1 MLKQLKRKG
10 ILALA
15 CVISIFSMSVCAF
28 AKPDWP
34 LDTGCQSEAGI
45 VMDLDSGAV
54 LFAQNIHVQEYPAS
68 ITKLLTALV
77 VVENASMDEQ
87 GTLSQDAVYNVESG
101 SGNKLQ
107 LEEGD
112 VLSVKDCLYVMLIQ
126 SSNQAANALAEH
138 VGGSREAFAD
148 MMNEKAASLGCR
160 ESHFVNPSGLNDP
173 EQLTSAYDM
182 AQIGAAVFGNPTLLE
197 ICSTTSATLPPTI
210 NNPNGRTYSMEHKLV
225 VTGDSSDENYYPSA
239 VAGKTGYTSLA
250 GQTLVT
256 YAEQDG
262 RRQVAVT
269 LKSTQRT
276 HYSDTKT
283 ILDFGF
289 ARFKNVSV
297 AENETDY
304 VTGEE
309 PVTIGDE
316 TYSPSDLYLDEK
328 AVVTLPN
335 DAQFSDADKYL
346 QTEIPASHPEGA
358 VGRIIYTYND
368 RQIGVAWVYST
379 KAASAP
385 VSAEDGTDNET
396 AGSENTTDA
405 AKTGTSSTADK
416 EKKPLK
422 LTKATYIAAGA
433 GVVVL
438 LIAAAVIWFMIQR
451 KQEEERMRVL
461 REKRRKRLA
470 DMGCSEEE
478 FERLVNERKNAL
490 RERTMPEPDD
500 DDGSGDEVS
509 DHSEDLPEEYPDDEY
524 DSWEDEHEDDLDDPE
539 EDTDDREK
547 ERKDHY
553 RDADDEDIM
562 LQKELAEEVRSSML
576 GRKKKTTK
584 KDTDD
589 DIEFIDL

>member
-87 GTLSQDAVYNVESG
+87 VTFSHDAVYNVESG

-112 VLSVKDCLYVMLIQ
+112 VLSVKDCLYVMLLQ

-524 DSWEDEHEDDLDDPE
+524 DSWEDEHEDDLDDP
-539 EDTDDREK
+539 DEK
-547 ERKDHY
+547 EDVPG
-553 RDADDEDIM
+553 ED
-562 LQKELAEEVRSSML
+562 R
-576 GRKKKTTK
+576 
-584 KDTDD
+584 
-589 DIEFIDL
+589 

>member
-87 GTLSQDAVYNVESG
+87 VTFSHDAVYNVESG

-112 VLSVKDCLYVMLIQ
+112 VLSVKDCLYVMLLQ

-160 ESHFVNPSGLNDP
+160 ESHFVNPSGLNEP

-358 VGRIIYTYND
+358 VARIIYTYND

-438 LIAAAVIWFMIQR
+438 LIAAAVVWFMIQR

-524 DSWEDEHEDDLDDPE
+524 DSWEDEHEDDLDDP
-539 EDTDDREK
+539 DEK
-547 ERKDHY
+547 EDVPG
-553 RDADDEDIM
+553 ED
-562 LQKELAEEVRSSML
+562 R
-576 GRKKKTTK
+576 
-584 KDTDD
+584 
-589 DIEFIDL
+589 

>member
-87 GTLSQDAVYNVESG
+87 VTFSHDAVYNVESG

-112 VLSVKDCLYVMLIQ
+112 VLSVKDCLYVMLLQ

-138 VGGSREAFAD
+138 VGGSRETFAD

-197 ICSTTSATLPPTI
+197 ICSTTSATLLPTI

-297 AENETDY
+297 AENETNY

-358 VGRIIYTYND
+358 VARIIYTYND

-490 RERTMPEPDD
+490 RERTMSEPDD

-524 DSWEDEHEDDLDDPE
+524 DSWEDEHEDDLDDP
-539 EDTDDREK
+539 DEK
-547 ERKDHY
+547 EDVPG
-553 RDADDEDIM
+553 ED
-562 LQKELAEEVRSSML
+562 R
-576 GRKKKTTK
+576 
-584 KDTDD
+584 
-589 DIEFIDL
+589 

>member
-87 GTLSQDAVYNVESG
+87 VTFSHDAVYNVESG

-112 VLSVKDCLYVMLIQ
+112 VLSVKDCLYVMLLQ

-358 VGRIIYTYND
+358 VARIIYTYND

-416 EKKPLK
+416 ENKPLK

-524 DSWEDEHEDDLDDPE
+524 DSWEDEHEDDLDDP
-539 EDTDDREK
+539 DEK
-547 ERKDHY
+547 EDVPG
-553 RDADDEDIM
+553 ED
-562 LQKELAEEVRSSML
+562 R
-576 GRKKKTTK
+576 
-584 KDTDD
+584 
-589 DIEFIDL
+589 

>member
-87 GTLSQDAVYNVESG
+87 VTFSHDAVYNVESG

-112 VLSVKDCLYVMLIQ
+112 VLSVKDCLYVMLLQ

-289 ARFKNVSV
+289 VRFKNVSV

-524 DSWEDEHEDDLDDPE
+524 DSWEDEHEDDLDDP
-539 EDTDDREK
+539 DEK
-547 ERKDHY
+547 EDVPG
-553 RDADDEDIM
+553 ED
-562 LQKELAEEVRSSML
+562 R
-576 GRKKKTTK
+576 
-584 KDTDD
+584 
-589 DIEFIDL
+589 

>member
-87 GTLSQDAVYNVESG
+87 VTFSHDAVYNVESG

-112 VLSVKDCLYVMLIQ
+112 VLSVKDCLYVMLLQ

-379 KAASAP
+379 KGASAP

-524 DSWEDEHEDDLDDPE
+524 DSWEDEHEDDLDDP
-539 EDTDDREK
+539 DEK
-547 ERKDHY
+547 EDVPG
-553 RDADDEDIM
+553 ED
-562 LQKELAEEVRSSML
+562 R
-576 GRKKKTTK
+576 
-584 KDTDD
+584 
-589 DIEFIDL
+589 

>member
-87 GTLSQDAVYNVESG
+87 VTFSHDAVYNVESG

-112 VLSVKDCLYVMLIQ
+112 VLSVKDCLYVMLLQ

-297 AENETDY
+297 AENETNY

-490 RERTMPEPDD
+490 RERTMSEPDD

-524 DSWEDEHEDDLDDPE
+524 DSWEDEHEDDLDDP
-539 EDTDDREK
+539 DEK
-547 ERKDHY
+547 EDVPG
-553 RDADDEDIM
+553 ED
-562 LQKELAEEVRSSML
+562 R
-576 GRKKKTTK
+576 
-584 KDTDD
+584 
-589 DIEFIDL
+589 

>member
-87 GTLSQDAVYNVESG
+87 VTFSHDAVYNVESG

-112 VLSVKDCLYVMLIQ
+112 VLSVKDCLYVMLLQ

-182 AQIGAAVFGNPTLLE
+182 AQIGAAVFGYPTLLE

-524 DSWEDEHEDDLDDPE
+524 DSWEDEHEDDLDDP
-539 EDTDDREK
+539 DEK
-547 ERKDHY
+547 EDVPG
-553 RDADDEDIM
+553 ED
-562 LQKELAEEVRSSML
+562 R
-576 GRKKKTTK
+576 
-584 KDTDD
+584 
-589 DIEFIDL
+589 

>member
-10 ILALA
+10 IPALA

-87 GTLSQDAVYNVESG
+87 VTFSHDAVYNVESG

-112 VLSVKDCLYVMLIQ
+112 VLSVKDCLYVMLLQ

-524 DSWEDEHEDDLDDPE
+524 DSWEDEHEDDLDDP
-539 EDTDDREK
+539 DEK
-547 ERKDHY
+547 EDVPG
-553 RDADDEDIM
+553 ED
-562 LQKELAEEVRSSML
+562 R
-576 GRKKKTTK
+576 
-584 KDTDD
+584 
-589 DIEFIDL
+589 

>member
-34 LDTGCQSEAGI
+34 LDPGCQSEAGI

-77 VVENASMDEQ
+77 VVENTSMDEQ
-87 GTLSQDAVYNVESG
+87 VTFSHDAVYNVESG

-112 VLSVKDCLYVMLIQ
+112 VLSVKDCLYVMLLQ

-358 VGRIIYTYND
+358 VARIIYTYND

-385 VSAEDGTDNET
+385 VSAEDGPDNET

-490 RERTMPEPDD
+490 RERTMSEPDEN
-500 DDGSGDEVS
+500 DGSGDEVS

-524 DSWEDEHEDDLDDPE
+524 DSWEDEHEDDLDDP
-539 EDTDDREK
+539 DEK
-547 ERKDHY
+547 EDVPG
-553 RDADDEDIM
+553 ED
-562 LQKELAEEVRSSML
+562 R
-576 GRKKKTTK
+576 
-584 KDTDD
+584 
-589 DIEFIDL
+589 

>member
-87 GTLSQDAVYNVESG
+87 VTFSHDAVYNVESG

-112 VLSVKDCLYVMLIQ
+112 VLSVKDCLYVMLLQ

-148 MMNEKAASLGCR
+148 MLNEKAASLGCR

-358 VGRIIYTYND
+358 VARIIYTYND

-490 RERTMPEPDD
+490 RERTMPEPN

-524 DSWEDEHEDDLDDPE
+524 DSWEDEHEDDLDDP
-539 EDTDDREK
+539 DEK
-547 ERKDHY
+547 EDVPG
-553 RDADDEDIM
+553 ED
-562 LQKELAEEVRSSML
+562 R
-576 GRKKKTTK
+576 
-584 KDTDD
+584 
-589 DIEFIDL
+589 

>member
-87 GTLSQDAVYNVESG
+87 VTFSHDAVYNVESG

-112 VLSVKDCLYVMLIQ
+112 VLSVKDCLYVMLLQ

-335 DAQFSDADKYL
+335 DAKFSDADKYL

-358 VGRIIYTYND
+358 VARIIYTYND

-509 DHSEDLPEEYPDDEY
+509 DHSEDLSEEYPDDEY
-524 DSWEDEHEDDLDDPE
+524 DSWEDEHEDDLDDP
-539 EDTDDREK
+539 DEK
-547 ERKDHY
+547 EDVPG
-553 RDADDEDIM
+553 ED
-562 LQKELAEEVRSSML
+562 R
-576 GRKKKTTK
+576 
-584 KDTDD
+584 
-589 DIEFIDL
+589 

>member
-54 LFAQNIHVQEYPAS
+54 LFSQNIHDQEYPAS

-87 GTLSQDAVYNVESG
+87 VTFSHDAVYNVESG

-112 VLSVKDCLYVMLIQ
+112 VLSVKDCLYVMLLQ

-358 VGRIIYTYND
+358 VARIIYTYND

-438 LIAAAVIWFMIQR
+438 LIAAAVVWFMIQR

-524 DSWEDEHEDDLDDPE
+524 DSWEDEHEDDLDDP
-539 EDTDDREK
+539 DEK
-547 ERKDHY
+547 EDVPG
-553 RDADDEDIM
+553 ED
-562 LQKELAEEVRSSML
+562 R
-576 GRKKKTTK
+576 
-584 KDTDD
+584 
-589 DIEFIDL
+589 

>member
-87 GTLSQDAVYNVESG
+87 VTFSHDAVYNVESG

-112 VLSVKDCLYVMLIQ
+112 VLSVKDCLYVMLLQ

-256 YAEQDG
+256 YAEQDR

-358 VGRIIYTYND
+358 VARIIYTYND

-438 LIAAAVIWFMIQR
+438 LIAAAVVWFMIQR

-524 DSWEDEHEDDLDDPE
+524 DSWEDEHEDDLDDP
-539 EDTDDREK
+539 DEK
-547 ERKDHY
+547 EDVPG
-553 RDADDEDIM
+553 ED
-562 LQKELAEEVRSSML
+562 R
-576 GRKKKTTK
+576 
-584 KDTDD
+584 
-589 DIEFIDL
+589 

>member
-77 VVENASMDEQ
+77 VVENTSMDEQ
-87 GTLSQDAVYNVESG
+87 VTFSHDAVYNVESG

-112 VLSVKDCLYVMLIQ
+112 VLSVKDCLYVMLLQ

-358 VGRIIYTYND
+358 VARIIYTYSD

-524 DSWEDEHEDDLDDPE
+524 DSWEDEHEDDLDDP
-539 EDTDDREK
+539 DEK
-547 ERKDHY
+547 EDVPG
-553 RDADDEDIM
+553 ED
-562 LQKELAEEVRSSML
+562 R
-576 GRKKKTTK
+576 
-584 KDTDD
+584 
-589 DIEFIDL
+589 

>member
-87 GTLSQDAVYNVESG
+87 VTFSHDAVYNVESG

-112 VLSVKDCLYVMLIQ
+112 VLSVKDCLYVMLLQ

-358 VGRIIYTYND
+358 VARIIYTYND

-379 KAASAP
+379 KAASAS

-524 DSWEDEHEDDLDDPE
+524 DSWEDEHEDDLDDP
-539 EDTDDREK
+539 DEK
-547 ERKDHY
+547 EDVPG
-553 RDADDEDIM
+553 ED
-562 LQKELAEEVRSSML
+562 R
-576 GRKKKTTK
+576 
-584 KDTDD
+584 
-589 DIEFIDL
+589 

>member
-87 GTLSQDAVYNVESG
+87 VTFSHDAVYNVESG

-112 VLSVKDCLYVMLIQ
+112 VLSVKDCLYVMLLQ

-297 AENETDY
+297 AENETNY

-358 VGRIIYTYND
+358 VARIIYTYND

-500 DDGSGDEVS
+500 DGSGDEVS

-524 DSWEDEHEDDLDDPE
+524 DSWEDEHEDDLDDP
-539 EDTDDREK
+539 DEK
-547 ERKDHY
+547 EDVPG
-553 RDADDEDIM
+553 ED
-562 LQKELAEEVRSSML
+562 R
-576 GRKKKTTK
+576 
-584 KDTDD
+584 
-589 DIEFIDL
+589 

>member
-87 GTLSQDAVYNVESG
+87 VTFSHDAVYNVESG

-112 VLSVKDCLYVMLIQ
+112 VLSVKDCLYVMLLQ

-276 HYSDTKT
+276 NYSDTKT

-358 VGRIIYTYND
+358 VARIIYTYND

-438 LIAAAVIWFMIQR
+438 LIAAAVVWFMIQR

-524 DSWEDEHEDDLDDPE
+524 DSWEDEHEDDLDDP
-539 EDTDDREK
+539 DEK
-547 ERKDHY
+547 EDVPG
-553 RDADDEDIM
+553 ED
-562 LQKELAEEVRSSML
+562 R
-576 GRKKKTTK
+576 
-584 KDTDD
+584 
-589 DIEFIDL
+589 

>member
-87 GTLSQDAVYNVESG
+87 VTFSHDAVYNVESG

-112 VLSVKDCLYVMLIQ
+112 VLSVKDCLYVMLLQ

-358 VGRIIYTYND
+358 VARIIYTYND

-490 RERTMPEPDD
+490 RERTMSEPDD
-500 DDGSGDEVS
+500 DAGSGDEVS

-524 DSWEDEHEDDLDDPE
+524 DSWEDEHEDDLDDP
-539 EDTDDREK
+539 DEK
-547 ERKDHY
+547 EDVPG
-553 RDADDEDIM
+553 ED
-562 LQKELAEEVRSSML
+562 R
-576 GRKKKTTK
+576 
-584 KDTDD
+584 
-589 DIEFIDL
+589 

>member
-77 VVENASMDEQ
+77 VVENTSMDEQ
-87 GTLSQDAVYNVESG
+87 VTFSHDAVYNVESG

-112 VLSVKDCLYVMLIQ
+112 VLSVKDCLYVMLLQ

-297 AENETDY
+297 AENEPAY
-304 VTGEE
+304 VTGDD
-309 PVTIGDE
+309 PVTIGD
-316 TYSPSDLYLDEK
+316 TAYKPSDLYLDEK
-328 AVVTLPN
+328 AVITLPN
-335 DAQFSDADKYL
+335 DAQFSDADQYL

-358 VGRIIYTYND
+358 VGRLIYTYND

-500 DDGSGDEVS
+500 DGSGDEVS

-524 DSWEDEHEDDLDDPE
+524 DSWEDEHEDDLDDP
-539 EDTDDREK
+539 DEK
-547 ERKDHY
+547 EDVPG
-553 RDADDEDIM
+553 ED
-562 LQKELAEEVRSSML
+562 R
-576 GRKKKTTK
+576 
-584 KDTDD
+584 
-589 DIEFIDL
+589 

>member
-68 ITKLLTALV
+68 NTKLLTALV

-87 GTLSQDAVYNVESG
+87 VTFSHDAVYNVESG

-112 VLSVKDCLYVMLIQ
+112 VLSVKDCLYVMLLQ

-358 VGRIIYTYND
+358 VARIIYTYND

-524 DSWEDEHEDDLDDPE
+524 DSWEDEHEDDLDDP
-539 EDTDDREK
+539 DEK
-547 ERKDHY
+547 EDVPG
-553 RDADDEDIM
+553 ED
-562 LQKELAEEVRSSML
+562 R
-576 GRKKKTTK
+576 
-584 KDTDD
+584 
-589 DIEFIDL
+589 

>member
-87 GTLSQDAVYNVESG
+87 VTFSHDAVYNVESG

-112 VLSVKDCLYVMLIQ
+112 VLSVKDCLYVMLLQ

-358 VGRIIYTYND
+358 VARIIYTYND

-438 LIAAAVIWFMIQR
+438 LIVAAVIWFMIQK

-490 RERTMPEPDD
+490 RERTIPELDDEEPDD
-500 DDGSGDEVS
+500 EEEDHWEFDENDEENPHDYEDDYEEPENDGSGDDVS

-524 DSWEDEHEDDLDDPE
+524 DSWEDEHEGDLDDP
-539 EDTDDREK
+539 DEK
-547 ERKDHY
+547 EDVPG
-553 RDADDEDIM
+553 ED
-562 LQKELAEEVRSSML
+562 R
-576 GRKKKTTK
+576 
-584 KDTDD
+584 
-589 DIEFIDL
+589 

>member
-77 VVENASMDEQ
+77 VVENTSMDEQ
-87 GTLSQDAVYNVESG
+87 VTFSHDAVYNVESG

-107 LEEGD
+107 LEERD
-112 VLSVKDCLYVMLIQ
+112 VLSVKDCLYVMLLQ

-358 VGRIIYTYND
+358 VARIIYTYND

-500 DDGSGDEVS
+500 DGSGDEVS
-509 DHSEDLPEEYPDDEY
+509 DHSEDLSEEYPDDEY
-524 DSWEDEHEDDLDDPE
+524 DSWEDEHEDDLDDP
-539 EDTDDREK
+539 DEK
-547 ERKDHY
+547 EDVPG
-553 RDADDEDIM
+553 ED
-562 LQKELAEEVRSSML
+562 R
-576 GRKKKTTK
+576 
-584 KDTDD
+584 
-589 DIEFIDL
+589 

>member
-87 GTLSQDAVYNVESG
+87 VTFSHDAVYNVESG

-112 VLSVKDCLYVMLIQ
+112 VLSVKDCLYVMLLQ

-173 EQLTSAYDM
+173 EQRTSAYDM

-358 VGRIIYTYND
+358 VARIIYTYND

-490 RERTMPEPDD
+490 RERTMSEPDD

-524 DSWEDEHEDDLDDPE
+524 DSWEDEHEDDLDDP
-539 EDTDDREK
+539 DEK
-547 ERKDHY
+547 EDVPG
-553 RDADDEDIM
+553 ED
-562 LQKELAEEVRSSML
+562 R
-576 GRKKKTTK
+576 
-584 KDTDD
+584 
-589 DIEFIDL
+589 

>member
-87 GTLSQDAVYNVESG
+87 VTFSHDAVYNVESG

-112 VLSVKDCLYVMLIQ
+112 VLSVKDCLYVMLLQ

-358 VGRIIYTYND
+358 VARIIYTYND

-470 DMGCSEEE
+470 DMGCSEDE

-524 DSWEDEHEDDLDDPE
+524 DSWEDEHEDDLDDP
-539 EDTDDREK
+539 DEK
-547 ERKDHY
+547 EDVPG
-553 RDADDEDIM
+553 ED
-562 LQKELAEEVRSSML
+562 R
-576 GRKKKTTK
+576 
-584 KDTDD
+584 
-589 DIEFIDL
+589 

>member
-87 GTLSQDAVYNVESG
+87 VTFSHDAVYNVESG

-112 VLSVKDCLYVMLIQ
+112 VLSVKDCLYVMLLQ

-304 VTGEE
+304 ITGEE

-524 DSWEDEHEDDLDDPE
+524 DSWEDEHEDDLDDP
-539 EDTDDREK
+539 DEK
-547 ERKDHY
+547 EDVPG
-553 RDADDEDIM
+553 ED
-562 LQKELAEEVRSSML
+562 R
-576 GRKKKTTK
+576 
-584 KDTDD
+584 
-589 DIEFIDL
+589 

>member
-34 LDTGCQSEAGI
+34 LDTGCQPEAGI

-87 GTLSQDAVYNVESG
+87 VTFSHDAVYNVESG

-112 VLSVKDCLYVMLIQ
+112 VLSVKDCLYVMLLQ

-524 DSWEDEHEDDLDDPE
+524 DSWEDEHEDDLDDP
-539 EDTDDREK
+539 DEK
-547 ERKDHY
+547 EDVPG
-553 RDADDEDIM
+553 ED
-562 LQKELAEEVRSSML
+562 R
-576 GRKKKTTK
+576 
-584 KDTDD
+584 
-589 DIEFIDL
+589 

>member
-45 VMDLDSGAV
+45 VMDLDSGVV

-87 GTLSQDAVYNVESG
+87 VTFSHDAVYNVESG

-112 VLSVKDCLYVMLIQ
+112 VLSVKDCLYVMLLQ

-524 DSWEDEHEDDLDDPE
+524 DSWEDEHEDDLDDP
-539 EDTDDREK
+539 DEK
-547 ERKDHY
+547 EDVPG
-553 RDADDEDIM
+553 ED
-562 LQKELAEEVRSSML
+562 R
-576 GRKKKTTK
+576 
-584 KDTDD
+584 
-589 DIEFIDL
+589 

>member
-87 GTLSQDAVYNVESG
+87 VTFSHDAVYNVESG

-112 VLSVKDCLYVMLIQ
+112 VLSVKDCLYVMLLQ

-309 PVTIGDE
+309 TVTIGDE

-500 DDGSGDEVS
+500 DGSGDEVS

-524 DSWEDEHEDDLDDPE
+524 DSWEDEHEDDLDDP
-539 EDTDDREK
+539 DEK
-547 ERKDHY
+547 EDVPG
-553 RDADDEDIM
+553 ED
-562 LQKELAEEVRSSML
+562 R
-576 GRKKKTTK
+576 
-584 KDTDD
+584 
-589 DIEFIDL
+589 

>member
-87 GTLSQDAVYNVESG
+87 VTFSHDAVYNVESG

-112 VLSVKDCLYVMLIQ
+112 VLSVKDCLYVMLLQ

-358 VGRIIYTYND
+358 VARIIYTYND

-490 RERTMPEPDD
+490 RERTMLEPD

-524 DSWEDEHEDDLDDPE
+524 DSWEDEHEDDLDDP
-539 EDTDDREK
+539 DEK
-547 ERKDHY
+547 EDVPG
-553 RDADDEDIM
+553 ED
-562 LQKELAEEVRSSML
+562 R
-576 GRKKKTTK
+576 
-584 KDTDD
+584 
-589 DIEFIDL
+589 

>member
-87 GTLSQDAVYNVESG
+87 VTFSHDAVYNVESG

-112 VLSVKDCLYVMLIQ
+112 VLSVKDCLYVMLLQ

-358 VGRIIYTYND
+358 VARIIYTYND

-490 RERTMPEPDD
+490 RERTMSEP

-524 DSWEDEHEDDLDDPE
+524 DSWEDEHEDDLDDP
-539 EDTDDREK
+539 DEK
-547 ERKDHY
+547 EDVPG
-553 RDADDEDIM
+553 ED
-562 LQKELAEEVRSSML
+562 R
-576 GRKKKTTK
+576 
-584 KDTDD
+584 
-589 DIEFIDL
+589 

>member
-34 LDTGCQSEAGI
+34 LDTGCKSEAGI

-87 GTLSQDAVYNVESG
+87 VTFSHDAVYNVESG

-112 VLSVKDCLYVMLIQ
+112 VLSVKDCLYVMLLQ

-524 DSWEDEHEDDLDDPE
+524 DSWEDEHEDDLDDP
-539 EDTDDREK
+539 DEK
-547 ERKDHY
+547 EDVPG
-553 RDADDEDIM
+553 ED
-562 LQKELAEEVRSSML
+562 R
-576 GRKKKTTK
+576 
-584 KDTDD
+584 
-589 DIEFIDL
+589 

>member
-1 MLKQLKRKG
+1 MLKQLKRMG
-10 ILALA
+10 LLALTCA
-15 CVISIFSMSVCAF
+15 VSLFTMSLCAF

-45 VMDLDSGAV
+45 VMDMDSGAV

-68 ITKLLTALV
+68 ITKLLTGLV
-77 VVENASMDEQ
+77 VVENASMDDQ
-87 GTLSQDAVYNVESG
+87 VTFSHDAVYNVEDG

-112 VLSVKDCLYVMLIQ
+112 VLSVKDCLYVMLLQ

-138 VGGSREAFAD
+138 VAGSREAFAD

-182 AQIGAAVFGNPTLLE
+182 AQIGAAVFNNQTLLE
-197 ICSTTSATLPPTI
+197 ICSSTSATLPPTI

-225 VTGDSSDENYYPSA
+225 VTDNSDDENYYPSA

-256 YAEQDG
+256 YAEQNG

-283 ILDFGF
+283 ILEFGF

-297 AENETDY
+297 AENETNY
-304 VTGEE
+304 VTGDE
-309 PVTIGDE
+309 PVTIGDVSYE
-316 TYSPSDLYLDEK
+316 SSDLYLDEK
-328 AVVTLPN
+328 AVITLPN
-335 DAQFSDADKYL
+335 DAQFSDADQYL

-368 RQIGVAWVYST
+368 RQIGVAWVYSKT
-379 KAASAP
+379 A
-385 VSAEDGTDNET
+385 VSAAAVSEES
-396 AGSENTTDA
+396 SENTEMTESTA
-405 AKTGTSSTADK
+405 STGTDTTDSNTNGTPSDVNDAKKD
-416 EKKPLK
+416 KKPLE
-422 LTKATYIAAGA
+422 LTRGTWIAVGIGA
-433 GVVVL
+433 AILLVVL
-438 LIAAAVIWFMIQR
+438 IISWIMLQR
-451 KQEEERMRVL
+451 KKEEERMRIL

-470 DMGCSEEE
+470 DIGCSEEE

-490 RERTMPEPDD
+490 RERPLPEPD
-500 DDGSGDEVS
+500 EEEIEEAE
-509 DHSEDLPEEYPDDEY
+509 EDAIEPYLEE
-524 DSWEDEHEDDLDDPE
+524 EDVQEEPADVVDTDTDPE
-539 EDTDDREK
+539 ELQEEDD
-547 ERKDHY
+547 
-553 RDADDEDIM
+553 APLEDN
-562 LQKELAEEVRSSML
+562 
-576 GRKKKTTK
+576 
-584 KDTDD
+584 
-589 DIEFIDL
+589 

>member
-87 GTLSQDAVYNVESG
+87 VTFSHDAVYNVESG

-112 VLSVKDCLYVMLIQ
+112 VLSVKDCLYVMLLQ

-358 VGRIIYTYND
+358 VARIIYTYND

-438 LIAAAVIWFMIQR
+438 LIAAAVVWFMIQR
-451 KQEEERMRVL
+451 KQEEEQMRVL

-500 DDGSGDEVS
+500 DGSGDEVS

-524 DSWEDEHEDDLDDPE
+524 DSWEDEHEDDLDDP
-539 EDTDDREK
+539 DEK
-547 ERKDHY
+547 EDVPG
-553 RDADDEDIM
+553 ED
-562 LQKELAEEVRSSML
+562 R
-576 GRKKKTTK
+576 
-584 KDTDD
+584 
-589 DIEFIDL
+589 

>member
-87 GTLSQDAVYNVESG
+87 VTFSHDAVYNVESG

-112 VLSVKDCLYVMLIQ
+112 VLSVKDCLYVMLLQ

-138 VGGSREAFAD
+138 VGGSRETFAD

-316 TYSPSDLYLDEK
+316 TYSTSDLYLDEK

-358 VGRIIYTYND
+358 VARIIYTYND

-490 RERTMPEPDD
+490 RERTMSEPDEN
-500 DDGSGDEVS
+500 DGSGDEVS
-509 DHSEDLPEEYPDDEY
+509 DHSEDLSEEYPDDEY
-524 DSWEDEHEDDLDDPE
+524 DSWEDEHEDDLDDP
-539 EDTDDREK
+539 DEK
-547 ERKDHY
+547 EDVPG
-553 RDADDEDIM
+553 ED
-562 LQKELAEEVRSSML
+562 R
-576 GRKKKTTK
+576 
-584 KDTDD
+584 
-589 DIEFIDL
+589 

>member
-87 GTLSQDAVYNVESG
+87 VTFSHDAVYNVESG

-112 VLSVKDCLYVMLIQ
+112 VLSVKDCLYVMLLQ

-358 VGRIIYTYND
+358 VARIIYTYND

-490 RERTMPEPDD
+490 RERTMSEPDEND
-500 DDGSGDEVS
+500 ESGDEVS

-524 DSWEDEHEDDLDDPE
+524 DSWEDEHEDDLDDP
-539 EDTDDREK
+539 DEK
-547 ERKDHY
+547 EDVPG
-553 RDADDEDIM
+553 ED
-562 LQKELAEEVRSSML
+562 R
-576 GRKKKTTK
+576 
-584 KDTDD
+584 
-589 DIEFIDL
+589 

>member
-87 GTLSQDAVYNVESG
+87 VTFSHDAVYNVESG

-112 VLSVKDCLYVMLIQ
+112 VLSVKDCLYVMLLQ

-210 NNPNGRTYSMEHKLV
+210 NNSNGRTYSMEHKLV

-524 DSWEDEHEDDLDDPE
+524 DSWEDEHEDDLDDP
-539 EDTDDREK
+539 DEK
-547 ERKDHY
+547 EDVPG
-553 RDADDEDIM
+553 ED
-562 LQKELAEEVRSSML
+562 R
-576 GRKKKTTK
+576 
-584 KDTDD
+584 
-589 DIEFIDL
+589 

>member
-87 GTLSQDAVYNVESG
+87 VTFSHDAVYNVESG

-112 VLSVKDCLYVMLIQ
+112 VLSVKDCLYVMLLQ

-182 AQIGAAVFGNPTLLE
+182 AQICAAVFGNPTLLE

-524 DSWEDEHEDDLDDPE
+524 DSWEDEHEDDLDDP
-539 EDTDDREK
+539 DEK
-547 ERKDHY
+547 EDVPG
-553 RDADDEDIM
+553 ED
-562 LQKELAEEVRSSML
+562 R
-576 GRKKKTTK
+576 
-584 KDTDD
+584 
-589 DIEFIDL
+589 

>member
-87 GTLSQDAVYNVESG
+87 VTFSHDAVYNVESG

-112 VLSVKDCLYVMLIQ
+112 VLSVKDCLYVMLLQ

-358 VGRIIYTYND
+358 VARIIYTYND

-385 VSAEDGTDNET
+385 VSAEDGPDNET

-438 LIAAAVIWFMIQR
+438 LIAAAVVWFMIQR
-451 KQEEERMRVL
+451 KQEEEQMRVL

-490 RERTMPEPDD
+490 RERTMSEPDEN
-500 DDGSGDEVS
+500 DGSGDEVS

-524 DSWEDEHEDDLDDPE
+524 DSWEDEHEDDLDDP
-539 EDTDDREK
+539 DEK
-547 ERKDHY
+547 EDVPG
-553 RDADDEDIM
+553 ED
-562 LQKELAEEVRSSML
+562 R
-576 GRKKKTTK
+576 
-584 KDTDD
+584 
-589 DIEFIDL
+589 